1 MIAHWYQWG
10 GPGNKKPRKGI
21 EGDCYMMTKVL
32 LVDDEEQFVDVLAQR
47 LQGRGYKVDTA
58 FNGDDA
64 IEFINGHDVDV
75 VILDVLMPGRD
86 GVETLRELKRIKPLV
101 EVIML
106 TGHATV
112 ETAIQGMKL
121 AAYDYLMKPTDTA
134 ELVDKIDKAYKRK
147 KEHEDR
153 IRQAEVDSLIKRRGW

>member
-1 MIAHWYQWG
+1 MT
-10 GPGNKKPRKGI
+10 
-21 EGDCYMMTKVL
+21 TKVL
-32 LVDDEEQFVDVLAQR
+32 LVDDEEQFVEVLAQR
-47 LQGRGYKVDTA
+47 LQGRGYKVETA

-64 IEFINGHDVDV
+64 IEFVNRHEVDV

-147 KEHEDR
+147 KEQEDR
-153 IRQAEVDSLIKRRGW
+153 IKQAEVDSLIKRRGW